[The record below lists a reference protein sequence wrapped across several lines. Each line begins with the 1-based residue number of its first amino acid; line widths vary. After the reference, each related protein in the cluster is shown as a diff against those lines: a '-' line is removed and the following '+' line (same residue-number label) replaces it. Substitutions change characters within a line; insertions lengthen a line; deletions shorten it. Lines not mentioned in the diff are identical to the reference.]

1 MLRNRKKR
9 QRGTAIIEAALCLS
23 FFWLPLILGT
33 YEVGFNL
40 IRAIQVTQICRDAG
54 HMYSQGTDFSL
65 PMYQNLLATLMPNSF
80 SLTSSGNTVV
90 YLETLTYV
98 DSAAC
103 SGVSNCTNQGKIV
116 FTRAIPVGN
125 STLRKSNF
133 GNPTSCPNMNANYS
147 IPASVYLTNSCAVA
161 TGFSSLIPISASTQ
175 FAFMSEMFV
184 RSSDYSIWSYLGP
197 AGAYARSIF

>member
-1 MLRNRKKR
+1 MLRNRKHR
-9 QRGTAIIEAALCLS
+9 ERGSALIEAALCLS
-23 FFWLPLILGT
+23 IFWLPLILGT
-33 YEVGFNL
+33 YQIGFSL

-65 PMYQNLLATLMPNSF
+65 PMYQNLLAALMPNSF
-80 SLTSSGNTVV
+80 SVTSSGNTVV

-103 SGVSNCTNQGKIV
+103 SGVSNCNNLGKIV

-125 STLRKSNF
+125 SSLRTSNF
-133 GNPTSCPNMNANYS
+133 GNPLSCPNMTSNYT
-147 IPASVYLTNSCAVA
+147 IPSSVYLTNSCAVA
-161 TGFSSLIPISASTQ
+161 TGFSSLIPLTASTQ
-175 FAFMSEMFV
+175 FAYMSEMFV
-184 RSSDYSIWSYLGP
+184 RSSDYSVWSYLGT